1 MSRIKTTYKIPMSIN
16 LSRWDTPISLKSGSV
31 GLKPLTYK
39 VIIIMALTLIIWM
52 ATFIYML
59 KHDFGIFYSLL
70 LFTIGYIMLCR
81 ISLKREKTGELG
93 YTTFVPT
100 YRYWVNSRNR
110 FIETRGGADSKE
122 VTKLKWEIPIENI
135 DEETGLIEY
144 TNGDVGVT
152 LSIIGNGSQA
162 LFIDEKEKIIV
173 AFERFL
179 QELKL
184 NVSFTVESK
193 QSKQDCREQI
203 RNLDTLKQKNTDPE
217 VDQIISERIDILENV
232 IEKRLKSTQQ
242 YIHLR
247 APNEDRLNECLENLK
262 RQRGEGMLRYIEPL
276 TGEKQKDR
284 LQELFSMS

>member
-1 MSRIKTTYKIPMSIN
+1 MSRIKSSYKIPMSIN

-39 VIIIMALTLIIWM
+39 VIIIMAGTVVIWL

-59 KHDFGIFYSLL
+59 KHDFGIFYSI

-100 YRYWVNSRNR
+100 FRYWVDYKKR
-110 FIETRGGADSKE
+110 FIQTRGTASAKE
-122 VTKLKWEIPIENI
+122 VTKLKWEIPIEKV
-135 DEETGLIEY
+135 DEDTGIIEFV
-144 TNGDVGVT
+144 NGDVGAT
-152 LSIIGNGSQA
+152 LAVIGNGSQA
-162 LFIDEKEKIIV
+162 LFVDEKEKIIV
-173 AFERFL
+173 AFQHFL

-184 NVSFTVESK
+184 GVSMTVESK
-193 QSKQDCREQI
+193 QSRQDCSEQI
-203 RNLDTLKQKNTDPE
+203 ENLERLKQKNTDPE
-217 VDQIISERIDILENV
+217 VDQILSERIDILENV
-232 IEKRLKSTQQ
+232 IQKRFKSTQQ
-242 YIHLR
+242 FIHLR

-276 TGEKQKDR
+276 RGEKQRDK
-284 LQELFSMS
+284 LKEFFSLS

>member
-1 MSRIKTTYKIPMSIN
+1 MSRIKPTYKIPMSIN

-39 VIIIMALTLIIWM
+39 VIIIIALTFVIWM

-59 KHDFGIFYSLL
+59 KHDFGLFYSI
-70 LFTIGYIMLCR
+70 LFTIGYVMLCR

-93 YTTFVPT
+93 HTTFIPT
-100 YRYWVNSRNR
+100 YRYWVDSRKR
-110 FIETRGGADSKE
+110 FIKTRGTANSKE

-135 DEETGLIEY
+135 DEETGIIEF

-162 LFIDEKEKIIV
+162 LFVDEKEKIIL

-179 QELKL
+179 QEMKL
-184 NVSFTVESK
+184 GVSMTVESK
-193 QSKQDCREQI
+193 QSKQDCSEQI
-203 RNLDTLKQKNTDPE
+203 QNLDRLKQKNADPE
-217 VDQIISERIDILENV
+217 VDQILSERIDILENV
-232 IEKRLKSTQQ
+232 IQKRFKSTQQ

-262 RQRGEGMLRYIEPL
+262 RQRGEGMLRLIEPL

-284 LQELFSMS
+284 LKEFFSIS